1 MYININPIFCLQFTI
16 NIFAAGILEDDSG
29 DSDSTEPTTEI
40 DQSINYTA
48 DMFGDIEAQPSRARA
63 GRSKRAKKPYRCT
76 SGKIGGGS
84 SLLKRNDEY
93 AKAFANGFTIII
105 DSVDDKENYSRDC
118 FSPESSDSG
127 EDDSFDCKDL
137 LEDSD
142 DDDGRKKEQIV
153 KTVTFEDIK
162 ETDNKNETKTS
173 TTTTKPSSAPLTRTS
188 TVYTKKS
195 VKPLAKPTS
204 AGKSKPSIQSKNKLG
219 LKLKIEN
226 EKTTDFTPYL
236 KSSSGKGKSQ
246 TNKARQQYNL
256 SKQRNLNK
264 TASNGTKPVSGLV
277 DKSRAD
283 KQNGNK
289 AREDV
294 KPAEGGR
301 PDTGESVRSICVA
314 EADDTKTIINV
325 AEQSQSPNQV
335 TCFADVHREKTMS
348 SNSTQEEMVT
358 LFSPD
363 MVPAG
368 RQRKISVISIGS
380 VLKDSRETL
389 V

>member
-1 MYININPIFCLQFTI
+1 LFNNNKSNYFV
-16 NIFAAGILEDDSG
+16 AGILEDDSG
-29 DSDSTEPTTEI
+29 DSDSTEPTTEL
-40 DQSINYTA
+40 DHSINYTA
-48 DMFGDIEAQPSRARA
+48 DMFGDIEAQPARA
-63 GRSKRAKKPYRCT
+63 KSGRHKRTKKSYRAT

-93 AKAFANGFTIII
+93 TKAFANGFTIII

-127 EDDSFDCKDL
+127 EEDSFDCNDL
-137 LEDSD
+137 LEDD
-142 DDDGRKKEQIV
+142 DDEIDKKDQIV
-153 KTVTFEDIK
+153 KTVTFEDTKEKDSKENIK
-162 ETDNKNETKTS
+162 S
-173 TTTTKPSSAPLTRTS
+173 TNIKPSSAPAPRTPS
-188 TVYTKKS
+188 VYTMKS
-195 VKPLAKPTS
+195 VKPLAKPLS
-204 AGKSKPSIQSKNKLG
+204 AGKSKASIQSKNKLG

-246 TNKARQQYNL
+246 TNRARQQYNI
-256 SKQRNLNK
+256 SKQKNLNK
-264 TASNGTKPVSGLV
+264 TASNGTKPGSGLA
-277 DKSRAD
+277 DKSKVD
-283 KQNGNK
+283 KQNGDK
-289 AREDV
+289 AASVDG
-294 KPAEGGR
+294 KPADIVRTNSGG
-301 PDTGESVRSICVA
+301 SVRSICVA
-314 EADDTKTIINV
+314 EADDHKSINNV

-335 TCFADVHREKTMS
+335 TCFADVHREKTIS
-348 SNSTQEEMVT
+348 SNSNQEEMAT